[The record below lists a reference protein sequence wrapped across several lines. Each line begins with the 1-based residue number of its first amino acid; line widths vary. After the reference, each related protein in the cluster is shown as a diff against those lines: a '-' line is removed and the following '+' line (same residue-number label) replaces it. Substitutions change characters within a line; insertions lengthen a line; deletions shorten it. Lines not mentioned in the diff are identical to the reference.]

1 MKKTASISL
10 ALLLMV
16 ATIGVTVSR
25 HYCGSILVNTSF
37 VPQIADACD
46 IDMPMDADDCED
58 DHQHYNVDSPLQL
71 LSLNYDL
78 APSFAWVKDL
88 PVLIIK
94 KSSENQFTT
103 KFLADISP
111 PPSEPDIYA
120 SVQAFLL

>member
-1 MKKTASISL
+1 MKKISSISL

-46 IDMPMDADDCED
+46 MDMAMDAEDCED
-58 DHQHYNVDSPLQL
+58 DHQHFNVDSPQLL
-71 LSLNYDL
+71 LSLNFDI
-78 APSFAWVKDL
+78 APSYTWMDKIQTITL
-88 PVLIIK
+88 
-94 KSSENQFTT
+94 ENFSDSQFTS

-120 SVQAFLL
+120 RVQAFLL